1 VVEALEEEMVGKGF
15 QTDLG
20 AGMPAATNTWA
31 FVVRLGLGLL
41 GWNTEGERKKKI
53 KRNKTKTIFGSCDC
67 TYYHERPVFRL
78 TIRVRYFGPSAV
90 LKLIFARDLLAS
102 DV

>member
-20 AGMPAATNTWA
+20 AGMSAATNT
-31 FVVRLGLGLL
+31 LL

-53 KRNKTKTIFGSCDC
+53 KRNKTKTIFCSCDC
-67 TYYHERPVFRL
+67 TYYHERPVFML
-78 TIRVRYFGPSAV
+78 TIRVRYFWSFGCFEAN
-90 LKLIFARDLLAS
+90 FC
-102 DV
+102 

>member
-1 VVEALEEEMVGKGF
+1 MGVCCPPGAWVIRVEHRG
-15 QTDLG
+15 
-20 AGMPAATNTWA
+20 
-31 FVVRLGLGLL
+31 
-41 GWNTEGERKKKI
+41 RKKEKKI
-53 KRNKTKTIFGSCDC
+53 KRNKTKTIFGSCDY
-67 TYYHERPVFRL
+67 TYYHERPVFML